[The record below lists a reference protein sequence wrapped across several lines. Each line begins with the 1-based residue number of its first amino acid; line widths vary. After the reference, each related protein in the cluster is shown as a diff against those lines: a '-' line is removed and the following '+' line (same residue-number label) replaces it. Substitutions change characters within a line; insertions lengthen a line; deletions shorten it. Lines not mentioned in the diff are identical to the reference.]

1 MDLGALDTA
10 LEFRCGKMALSI
22 KVSGATIKRTVRGL
36 SGTQM
41 VTFTRVNS
49 KMTKATAMVS
59 SLASIAPYTR
69 VSGRMIF
76 SMVKA
81 NTKLFALSNCY
92 IGGIQTLD
100 QSQRFESIFN

>member
-1 MDLGALDTA
+1 
-10 LEFRCGKMALSI
+10 MAPSI
-22 KVSGATIKRTVRGL
+22 KASGATIRLTARGL

-41 VTFTRVNS
+41 ATFTRVNS

-69 VSGRMIF
+69 VSGRTIF

-81 NTKLFALSNCY
+81 KL
-92 IGGIQTLD
+92 IGQMEAVMWVIIRREDDTV
-100 QSQRFESIFN
+100 